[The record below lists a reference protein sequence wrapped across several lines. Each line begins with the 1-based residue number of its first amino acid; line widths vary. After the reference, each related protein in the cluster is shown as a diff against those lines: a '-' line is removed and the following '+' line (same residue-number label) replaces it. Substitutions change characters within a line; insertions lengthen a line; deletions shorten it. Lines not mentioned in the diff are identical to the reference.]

1 MLVDGRT
8 IAKDMLDQVATNVAQ
23 LEAAPRLSIVTCT
36 PDLPTQK
43 YLALKKRKAVEA
55 GMRVNVIE
63 LLDSC
68 DTDGVI
74 KTVTVAADESD
85 GVIVQLPLPDHIDTD
100 KVLAH
105 IPVSRDVDAVHYAG
119 EGDMLP
125 PVVGAIAEIV
135 KRHNVTFAN
144 KQVVIIGAGRLVGA
158 PALLWVCGQ
167 GSSVDVITQETETA
181 EAAALLRQADIIIS
195 GAGVAGLVSAAGVA
209 DGVAIFD
216 AGTSEDGGAL
226 VGDVD
231 PQVVDKASLLTP
243 VPGGIGPV
251 TVACLLQ
258 NLAALTQQK
267 GQ

>member
-1 MLVDGRT
+1 MIVDGRA
-8 IAKDMLDQVATNVAQ
+8 IAKDMLDQVASNMTL

-43 YLALKKRKAVEA
+43 YLALKKRKATEA

-68 DTDGVI
+68 DTEDII
-74 KTVTVAADESD
+74 KTVQVAADESD
-85 GVIVQLPLPDHIDTD
+85 GVIVQLPLPERVDTD

-105 IPVSRDVDAVHYAG
+105 VPVSRDVDAIHYAG

-125 PVVGAIAEIV
+125 PVVGAIAQIAE
-135 KRHNVTFAN
+135 RHNVVFAD

-158 PALLWVCGQ
+158 PALLWVCDQ
-167 GSSVDVITQETETA
+167 GANVDVITQETETV
-181 EAAALLRQADIIIS
+181 EAAALLKQADIIIS
-195 GAGVAGLVSAAGVA
+195 GAGVSGLVTVEGVK
-209 DGVAIFD
+209 DGVVIFD

-226 VGDVD
+226 VGDAEPEVAE
-231 PQVVDKASLLTP
+231 KAALVTP
-243 VPGGIGPV
+243 VPGGIGPI

-258 NLAALTQQK
+258 NLAALTKQK